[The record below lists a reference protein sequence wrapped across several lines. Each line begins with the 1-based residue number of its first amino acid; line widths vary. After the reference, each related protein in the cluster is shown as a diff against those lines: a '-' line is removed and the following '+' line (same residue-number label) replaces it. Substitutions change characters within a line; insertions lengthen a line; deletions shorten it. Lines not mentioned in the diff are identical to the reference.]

1 MGTESK
7 YKNKKEKDE
16 IRKLELKVEMAKLDL
31 QREKSRNSSQKFS
44 VFCKYIPWIS
54 LSIAITISI
63 YFLAGK
69 TTVFDS
75 NFLADVIQS
84 FLNFGDKGIGSLIF
98 ISLIVVIIILF
109 VFLMVFIFKNY
120 KKGKMIKKMEKNREE
135 IENINQKEEKEW
147 FGFCFL

>member
-7 YKNKKEKDE
+7 YRKNKEKDE
-16 IRKLELKVEMAKLDL
+16 IRKLELKVEIAKLDL
-31 QREKSRNSSQKFS
+31 QRERSRNSSQKFS
-44 VFCKYIPWIS
+44 VFCKSIPWIS

-75 NFLADVIQS
+75 NFLADAIKS
-84 FLNFGDKGIGSLIF
+84 FLNFGDKGIDSLIF
-98 ISLIVVIIILF
+98 IVLVVIIIVLF
-109 VFLMVFIFKNY
+109 VSLLIFIYKNY
-120 KKGKMIKKMEKNREE
+120 KKEKMIEKMEKNREE
-135 IENINQKEEKEW
+135 IENINQKEVKEW

>member
-7 YKNKKEKDE
+7 YRNKKEKEE
-16 IRKLELKVEMAKLDL
+16 IKKLELKLEIEKLDI
-31 QREKSRNSSQKFS
+31 QREKSRNFSQNFS

-54 LSIAITISI
+54 VSIAISFSI

-69 TTVFDS
+69 TTVFNSD
-75 NFLADVIQS
+75 FLADVLKN
-84 FLNFGDKGIGSLIF
+84 FLDFGNKGKESLIF

-109 VFLMVFIFKNY
+109 VFLMVFIFKDY

-135 IENINQKEEKEW
+135 IENINQKEEKE
-147 FGFCFL
+147 